1 MKRKTIGYVS
11 GLSLDL
17 PACKNRLI
25 PIIEKIILEGNQI
38 VIYSPT
44 KSKLNINNN
53 SITYICLN
61 ISSDNSNNFY
71 IRSIYELITSFK
83 IMKIA
88 YKQKHDLLIVGIPS
102 IFNLF
107 FSKRIKSRQYIDI
120 RDLVWNYIQTSN
132 PFHRLIRFFFTK
144 LARNRL
150 SVFDIII
157 CTNKSEYNY
166 LKKFL
171 NIDKKRIYLLRN
183 GISKTQFSDLSRI
196 KTSTIKFDS
205 MRPKI
210 SYIGNIGSA
219 QHLQTYL
226 YAARNISEMDFNI
239 VGHGREFKKINYLT
253 KSMNIKNVKLTNRLE
268 WSDVLNI
275 YKESDILFA
284 QLTAN
289 FSGAVPSKLYEYLSS
304 GRYIIYAGCGEAKT
318 FLSEFNHNTVI
329 SPLDKNELINA
340 IYSVIES
347 KIYTEVSESN
357 RKKIEAEY
365 IREVMVKNF
374 YERYLSF

>member
-1 MKRKTIGYVS
+1 
-11 GLSLDL
+11 
-17 PACKNRLI
+17 
-25 PIIEKIILEGNQI
+25 
-38 VIYSPT
+38 
-44 KSKLNINNN
+44 
-53 SITYICLN
+53 
-61 ISSDNSNNFY
+61 
-71 IRSIYELITSFK
+71 
-83 IMKIA
+83 MKIA